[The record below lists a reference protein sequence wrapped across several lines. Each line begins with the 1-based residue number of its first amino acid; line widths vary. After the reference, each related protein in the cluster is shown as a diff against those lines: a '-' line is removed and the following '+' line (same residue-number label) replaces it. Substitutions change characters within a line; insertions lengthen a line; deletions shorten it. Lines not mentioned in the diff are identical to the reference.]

1 MPKKQLETLT
11 EPMYYTLIALLQAHC
26 GMEITEFVLKLTR
39 GRVHLVPGTLYTML
53 SKFENEDMIRETES
67 DGRKRFYLITEKG
80 KEMLMQEYRRLKTML
95 QDGEVW
101 IEKQSDEKE
110 AAS

>member
-1 MPKKQLETLT
+1 
-11 EPMYYTLIALLQAHC
+11 
-26 GMEITEFVLKLTR
+26 
-39 GRVHLVPGTLYTML
+39 ML

-101 IEKQSDEKE
+101 IEKQSSEKE